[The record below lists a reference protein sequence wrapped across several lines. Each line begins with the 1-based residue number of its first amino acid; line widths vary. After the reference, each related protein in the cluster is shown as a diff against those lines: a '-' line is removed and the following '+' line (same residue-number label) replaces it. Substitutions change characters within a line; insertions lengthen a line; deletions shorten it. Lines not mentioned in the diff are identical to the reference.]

1 MKKHMM
7 LIFSVA
13 SFLLSGCMLLLGE
26 GDVFFSSYVLEY
38 QDIDYQGEAVLHNRI
53 GRVAIDLPRKLYAR
67 QNVWQSDAPE
77 QVELHTKHQELS
89 HRNGDVGFDTWGW
102 GDSDSYPH
110 VHVWNT
116 DNLITSI
123 TVVSDADFD
132 TDHPAGV
139 NLGDIIEIAYTTHKP
154 FIDNGYKHLDSS
166 RAINDYSGYE
176 RRKLLV
182 DFTSEDS
189 LFTDS
194 KHSYVADFDYQRCAF
209 ELQFTEFPTQSTCH
223 TLTVTFNFERG
234 PYTIEFDMNFG
245 ESTPQQ

>member
-1 MKKHMM
+1 MRRYMI
-7 LIFSVA
+7 LILSVVP
-13 SFLLSGCMLLLGE
+13 FLLSGCTLLLGE

-38 QDIDYQGEAVLHNRI
+38 HDIDYQGEAVLHNSI

-89 HRNGDVGFDTWGW
+89 HRNGDVGFDTWEW
-102 GDSDSYPH
+102 GESDSYPH
-110 VHVWNT
+110 VYVWNT

-132 TDHPAGV
+132 PDHPAGV

-154 FIDNGYKHLDSS
+154 FIDNGYKHPDNSMAS
-166 RAINDYSGYE
+166 NDYSGYK
-176 RRKLLV
+176 RKELLV

-194 KHSYVADFDYQRCAF
+194 KHFYVADFDYQRCAF
-209 ELQFTEFPTQSTCH
+209 ELQFTEFPTQSTRH